1 MTTEK
6 RFIYSASSAG
16 VAARFDGPH
25 ALNRAWAT
33 ANLPM
38 IGGDEVSTVTGP
50 AGNPVLSFTSA
61 TAHVKGW
68 ESAPGVFTTENTV
81 TVTGLNILNR
91 VTARKLEVRLRF
103 IATANPEKL
112 TVEVTANP
120 YEELLIDGQN
130 FSDVVFESDLALAAG
145 EDHGKFRSQE
155 LPARRRGKHHIHK
168 KLDTAFTT
176 LSRDPKGRLTSEPTE
191 HGYLAVADLGR
202 IYFGEWAEE
211 EDWQGVVGLRVA
223 LDSVQPQARGE
234 IVIADWLGN
243 NGQFYP

>member
-1 MTTEK
+1 MATEK
-6 RFIYSASSAG
+6 RFIYSASSVG

-38 IGGDEVSTVTGP
+38 IGGEDVSTVTGP
-50 AGNPVLSFTSA
+50 AGNPVLSFASA

-91 VTARKLEVRLRF
+91 VTARKLEVNLRF
-103 IATANPEKL
+103 TAARSPEKL

-120 YEELLIDGQN
+120 YEELRIDGKD
-130 FSDVVFESDLALAAG
+130 FSDVVFEGDLARKAG
-145 EDHGKFRSQE
+145 EDHKNFRDKE
-155 LPARRRGKHHIHK
+155 LPARRRGKHHIHA
-168 KLDTAFTT
+168 KLGTAFTT
-176 LSRDPKGRLTSEPTE
+176 LSLDPNNRLTSDPTE
-191 HGYLAVADLGR
+191 HGYLTVANLGR

-211 EDWQGVVGLRVA
+211 VDWQGIVGLRVA
-223 LDSVQPQARGE
+223 LDSGQPQARGE